1 MNYYV
6 ALTVLSVFV
15 VVVGLPVEYTPL
27 KIGTY
32 EQHLHFNGS
41 IRGYKIKTNYKHLLL
56 TLKSFT
62 SIHEV
67 LITDQLNYNDITKC
81 ASHAN
86 ICQSKYI

>member
-6 ALTVLSVFV
+6 VFTVLSVLTV
-15 VVVGLPVEYTPL
+15 ALPVEYTLL

-32 EQHLHFNGS
+32 EQYLEFSGNIS
-41 IRGYKIKTNYKHLLL
+41 RYKIKTNYKHLLL

-62 SIHEV
+62 SIQAV
-67 LITDQLNYNDITKC
+67 LITDQLNGNDISKC